1 MLFGGFLFFYP
12 AGSKSHRRG
21 CIDGSRRL
29 AAIAW
34 GPQILLRGSVVRVRL
49 RWDWARHRGV
59 HWPTVAITCLAQL
72 SASSVRL
79 RQFWQIQPVMKSTE
93 LKKQS
98 RCISAPS
105 LTPTNL
111 GMFYYDP
118 LRLRSRGGLCA
129 CTILLC
135 FSSTAPGTGSNEAA
149 KAVMPSAWSC
159 SVIASR
165 SMPSSFRRHK
175 SDSAFFNPFFLACF
189 YNESPK
195 LSNTNS
201 LNLIYRA
208 WHSQVLG
215 RYEENQ
221 GA

>member
-111 GMFYYDP
+111 GMFYYDVHAED
-118 LRLRSRGGLCA
+118 S
-129 CTILLC
+129 
-135 FSSTAPGTGSNEAA
+135 APNEAA